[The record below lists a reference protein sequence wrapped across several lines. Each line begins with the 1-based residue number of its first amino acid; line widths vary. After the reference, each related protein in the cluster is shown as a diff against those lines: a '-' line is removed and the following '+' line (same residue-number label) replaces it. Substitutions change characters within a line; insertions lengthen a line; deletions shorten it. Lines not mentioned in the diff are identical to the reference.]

1 MTLTE
6 LTKRY
11 SSVPLREYF
20 SKLLPPTITVD
31 EDKVAI
37 VNVPSYIAELEKLM
51 AITPKRV
58 QANYLMW
65 RAVSSSVSYL
75 NDDTRKRELAY
86 KTFLSGKTEF
96 MPRWYECFDIASTR
110 LSLSVGA
117 MYVSKYFSKEA
128 KKNAVEMVM
137 DIRQQFNTILE
148 QVKHI

>member
-96 MPRWYECFDIASTR
+96 MPRWYECFDITSTR